1 MASVVE
7 EFINDMKGKHAEAM
21 EDVFGH
27 GYCYWFAVILCE
39 RFDGEMF
46 YLEVDNH
53 WIVRIKGKFYDITGE
68 VSGEGAERWSEFVLR
83 DPALRKR
90 LYRDCIW
97 KAKNPET
104 MF

>member
-7 EFINDMKGKHAEAM
+7 EFINDMKGKHVEAM

-39 RFDGEMF
+39 R
-46 YLEVDNH
+46 
-53 WIVRIKGKFYDITGE
+53 VRIKGKFYDITGE

-97 KAKNPET
+97 KAKNPEI
-104 MF
+104 